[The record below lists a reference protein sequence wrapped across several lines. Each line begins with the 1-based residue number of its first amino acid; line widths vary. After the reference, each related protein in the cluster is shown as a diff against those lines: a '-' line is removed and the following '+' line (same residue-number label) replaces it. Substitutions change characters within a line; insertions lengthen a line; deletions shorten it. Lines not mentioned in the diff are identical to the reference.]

1 MIENP
6 AAVPTLPFAPAP
18 TENAAVPTLPFAP
31 EAQRRLAGGGAQRN
45 HRNQQKYIFPA
56 PEGRQTE
63 PCLSPLRGW
72 EDIFDRIRWLHH
84 RLISGVPEGRR
95 IIPATQTEHFALP
108 LQPRLLAP
116 ILLFFILLC
125 FASTAKAQ
133 SDDRPL
139 RWGGDAE
146 GGAPYLLPNP
156 KNPRE
161 IIGFEVDLMN
171 AVGKHLNRKSVF
183 VQNQWDGLIPGLQRG
198 DYDLAVNGI
207 EITEDRKQQVNFSIP
222 YYACGEQISVRA
234 EDNSINSLADLKGK
248 VVGTLKAS
256 LAQRILERANLERGE
271 QIEIRSY
278 ENQNNAYD
286 DLALGRLQAVLM
298 DWPIAVYYSRPNPKL
313 KFAGS
318 VIGRME
324 YGVAARKEDTK
335 SLEQVNDALLA
346 LIRSGELRRIYEKWG
361 IWNGE
366 TEQLFAKISSAS
378 QQPGQVYEEFTQNIT
393 KKLSLRERLERYKS
407 YLPPLLLI
415 GAPMTLLI
423 SVLGM
428 AVAIVVG
435 LAVALVYLYAPRPA
449 SWLARGYVE
458 MFRGTPLLIQ
468 LYLIFYGLPN
478 IGVRLSPLVAA
489 VVGLGLNYG
498 AYEAEN
504 YRAGIEAIPRGQME
518 AALSL
523 GMTRAQSLRHVVVP
537 QAMRM
542 VIPPVTNDFIALFKD
557 SSIVSVITMVELTKV
572 YGQLA
577 STYYDYIGAGLLA
590 AAIYFLMGLPFVR
603 LARWAEKRLATDKRA
618 AVTAKRRWFGVGA
631 KPV

>member
-1 MIENP
+1 MIETP
-6 AAVPTLPFAPAP
+6 A
-18 TENAAVPTLPFAP
+18 
-31 EAQRRLAGGGAQRN
+31 
-45 HRNQQKYIFPA
+45 
-56 PEGRQTE
+56 
-63 PCLSPLRGW
+63 
-72 EDIFDRIRWLHH
+72 RIRGL
-84 RLISGVPEGRR
+84 RY
-95 IIPATQTEHFALP
+95 A
-108 LQPRLLAP
+108 
-116 ILLFFILLC
+116 LLFFALLC
-125 FASTAKAQ
+125 LPLSARAQ
-133 SDDRPL
+133 QPL

-161 IIGFEVDLMN
+161 IIGFEIDLMD
-171 AVGKHLNRKSVF
+171 AVGRHLNRKSVF

-198 DYDLAVNGI
+198 NYDLAVNGI
-207 EITEDRKQQVNFSIP
+207 EITDDRKQQVNFSIP
-222 YYACGEQISVRA
+222 YYACGEQLSVRV
-234 EDNSINSLADLKGK
+234 EENSINSLADLKGK

-256 LAQRILERANLERGE
+256 LAQRILERANLEQGGG
-271 QIEIRSY
+271 IEIRSY

-286 DLALGRLQAVLM
+286 DLALGRSQAVLM
-298 DWPIAVYYSRPNPKL
+298 DWPIAVYYSKPNPKL
-313 KFAGS
+313 KFVGPG
-318 VIGRME
+318 IERME
-324 YGVAARKEDTK
+324 YGIAARKEDSELLK
-335 SLEQVNDALLA
+335 QVNDALLA
-346 LIRSGELRRIYEKWG
+346 LIKSGELRGIYEKWG

-366 TEQLFAKISSAS
+366 TDQLFARISSAS
-378 QQPGQVYEEFTQNIT
+378 QPGQSGQGYEEFTQNIT
-393 KKLSLRERLERYKS
+393 KKLTWRERLARYKS

-423 SVLGM
+423 SLLGM
-428 AVAIVVG
+428 GVAIVIG
-435 LAVALVYLYAPRPA
+435 LAVALIYLYAPRPA

-458 MFRGTPLLIQ
+458 LFRGTPLLIQ

-478 IGVRLSPLVAA
+478 IGLRLSPLVAA

-523 GMTRAQSLRHVVVP
+523 GMTRAQSLRHVIVP
-537 QAMRM
+537 QAMRL

-577 STYYDYIGAGLLA
+577 STYYDYIGAGILT

-603 LARWAEKRLATDKRA
+603 LARWVEKRLATDKRSQISNL
-618 AVTAKRRWFGVGA
+618 KSRISNRRI
-631 KPV
+631 

>member
-1 MIENP
+1 MVKRKSSEFLRGGRP
-6 AAVPTLPFAPAP
+6 VCLP
-18 TENAAVPTLPFAP
+18 
-31 EAQRRLAGGGAQRN
+31 RLRSIKS
-45 HRNQQKYIFPA
+45 R
-56 PEGRQTE
+56 GRHTG
-63 PCLSPLRGW
+63 LPLRCA
-72 EDIFDRIRWLHH
+72 II
-84 RLISGVPEGRR
+84 LILTLFGL
-95 IIPATQTEHFALP
+95 ALS
-108 LQPRLLAP
+108 
-116 ILLFFILLC
+116 IN
-125 FASTAKAQ
+125 AQ
-133 SDDRPL
+133 EL

-161 IIGFEVDLMN
+161 IIGFEIDLMN
-171 AVGKHLNRKSVF
+171 ALGKQLNRKSVF

-198 DYDLAVNGI
+198 NYDLAVNGI
-207 EITEDRKQQVNFSIP
+207 EITDDRKEQVNFSIP
-222 YYACGEQISVRA
+222 YYACGEQLSVRA
-234 EDNSINSLADLKGK
+234 GENSINSLADLKGK

-256 LAQRILERANLERGE
+256 LAQRILERANLEQGLRMD
-271 QIEIRSY
+271 IRSY

-286 DLALGRLQAVLM
+286 DLAIGRLQAVLM
-298 DWPIAVYYSRPNPKL
+298 DWPIAVYYSKPNPKL
-313 KFAGS
+313 KFVGPS
-318 VIGRME
+318 IERME
-324 YGVAARKEDTK
+324 YGIAVRKEDTELLK
-335 SLEQVNDALLA
+335 QVNDALLA
-346 LIRSGELRRIYEKWG
+346 LIKSGEMRRIYEKWG

-378 QQPGQVYEEFTQNIT
+378 QPGQVYEEFTQNIT
-393 KKLSLRERLERYKS
+393 KKLTWRERLERYKS

-428 AVAIVVG
+428 AVAIVIG
-435 LAVALVYLYAPRPA
+435 LAVALIYLYAPQPM

-458 MFRGTPLLIQ
+458 LFRGTPLLIQ

-478 IGVRLSPLVAA
+478 IGIKLSPLLAA
-489 VVGLGLNYG
+489 VLGLGLNYA

-523 GMTRAQSLRHVVVP
+523 GMTRAQSLRHIIVP
-537 QAMRM
+537 QAMRL

-577 STYYDYIGAGLLA
+577 STYYDYIGVGVLT

-603 LARWAEKRLATDKRA
+603 LARWAEKRMATDKRVV
-618 AVTAKRRWFGVGA
+618 VTAKRRWFGVGA
-631 KPV
+631 KPAEG